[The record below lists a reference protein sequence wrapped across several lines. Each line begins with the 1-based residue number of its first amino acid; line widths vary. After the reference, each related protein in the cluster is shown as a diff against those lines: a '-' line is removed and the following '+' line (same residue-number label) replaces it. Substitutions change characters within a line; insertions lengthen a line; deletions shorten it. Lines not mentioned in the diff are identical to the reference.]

1 MQWVVVSERM
11 NTVSP
16 LSLEKDL
23 NSRNDLI
30 GSSYITYDTPKH
42 QSNSYKLQVPKH
54 KQFLMITTVQF
65 LFGPCPGPLNLLTN
79 SSTTGGSFNAETTP
93 HRLHLL
99 TLPGNSRCFRNVS
112 HNATFGAGSRCCAP
126 GGRTDDRPSHVVS
139 KKITAG
145 ISRGDCVPINRSVT
159 VYIAFRNDRGT
170 TDSRNSLFSI
180 SCLFGCS
187 IIRCVEMLRWYLK
200 ESSP

>member
-1 MQWVVVSERM
+1 MVVVSERM

-16 LSLEKDL
+16 LSLKKDL

-30 GSSYITYDTPKH
+30 GSYTYDTPKH

-99 TLPGNSRCFRNVS
+99 TLPGSSRCFRKVS

-126 GGRTDDRPSHVVS
+126 GGLTDDRPSHVVS

-159 VYIAFRNDRGT
+159 V
-170 TDSRNSLFSI
+170 
-180 SCLFGCS
+180 
-187 IIRCVEMLRWYLK
+187 
-200 ESSP
+200 